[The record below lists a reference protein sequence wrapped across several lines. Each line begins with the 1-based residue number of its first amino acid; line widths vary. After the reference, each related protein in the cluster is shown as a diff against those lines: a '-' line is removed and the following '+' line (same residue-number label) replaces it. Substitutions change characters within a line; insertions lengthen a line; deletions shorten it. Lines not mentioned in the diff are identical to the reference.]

1 MQTYSAD
8 ELLLLQRS
16 HVAPTRSVRKAIFS
30 YRLWLPRSERK
41 QQTRPQDKRRDV
53 RLSAAAPEFQPRV
66 IAATTAECHNS
77 TSSTVVPSLYVFNA
91 AGLEKL
97 NAVEHFASD
106 LASYNVDVAV
116 ISETHFK
123 VCHTD
128 SVVGVPGY
136 NLFRRD
142 RRGSTRWR
150 RGLVRAINTPSVDMD
165 ILSRRSHIRATM
177 GVRR

>member
-1 MQTYSAD
+1 MRTYTAD

-16 HVAPTRSVRKAIFS
+16 DITPPRSARKALFS
-30 YRLWLPRSERK
+30 YHLWRPRYER
-41 QQTRPQDKRRDV
+41 QQQLARPQSSQQRCDV
-53 RLSAAAPEFQPRV
+53 RLSAAAAEFKPRELS
-66 IAATTAECHNS
+66 AATTNAKCRNP
-77 TSSTVVPSLYVFNA
+77 STVAPSLYVFNA

-123 VCHTD
+123 TCHTD

-142 RRGSTRWR
+142 RKGWRGE
-150 RGLVRAINTPSVDMD
+150 GLVRAST
-165 ILSRRSHIRATM
+165 
-177 GVRR
+177 